1 MELWT
6 GQRPH
11 FQSVVSKFTRR
22 VFDSHLSIFLLKH
35 TGMKRSCF
43 LSITSKNWIKIKN
56 DLFCN
61 RNYYRVGLFK
71 TRMHS
76 SRMRI
81 VRCSRRR
88 GEGEGLPEGV
98 CHTLYPLHAGIH
110 TPLAQL
116 MLGYTTPHPVHVG
129 IHPTPVHAGIHTPCP
144 VHAGIHT
151 PAQWMLGYTPSP
163 HPPQPWT
170 GFLTHTCENIT
181 FPQLLLWTVTKPI
194 PVY

>member
-1 MELWT
+1 MELRT

-43 LSITSKNWIKIKN
+43 LSFTSKNWIKIKN

-61 RNYYRVGLFK
+61 RNSVNVVIQKIIDNRLIDYRVGLFK

-98 CHTLYPLHAGIH
+98 CPGECLPGGSA
-110 TPLAQL
+110 TPSTHC
-116 MLGYTTPHPVHVG
+116 MLGYTHP
-129 IHPTPVHAGIHTPCP
+129 
-144 VHAGIHT
+144 
-151 PAQWMLGYTPSP
+151 LPS
-163 HPPQPWT
+163 
-170 GFLTHTCENIT
+170 
-181 FPQLLLWTVTKPI
+181 
-194 PVY
+194 